1 MYFFGYTR
9 EVPFFPLTAFYLVL
23 LPSITRFYS
32 QNNIKKA
39 REIITK
45 MFELILII
53 IAPIAVIIAASAEN
67 ILTLFYKPSYG
78 AASIALAFQIFG
90 EFFVGIMVVL
100 CMIISSTGK
109 KKANINNFYLII
121 GCSYNARRYVN
132 KNFRNKWCSFGLIII
147 WYYIISYF
155 VHFCKQDIWQNL

>member
-109 KKANINNFYLII
+109 KRQI
-121 GCSYNARRYVN
+121 S
-132 KNFRNKWCSFGLIII
+132 
-147 WYYIISYF
+147 IISILLLV
-155 VHFCKQDIWQNL
+155 VHTMQGVMLTKIFGINGAALALFRTFL